1 MTRSREIDVAMMTS
15 PPTGSTKPDRL
26 PQPPLIR
33 AIGRFS
39 LTAAIV
45 NGVIGS
51 GVFGLPSAVAA
62 LTGAWSPVVVLIAGA
77 CVFVVL
83 LCFAEVSTRF
93 DQAGGPYLYAREAFG
108 PVVGFQVGWLLLIS
122 RLLGCAAALNIL
134 VVYVGLL
141 APAVATPTGRAITM
155 TGAIAIATAINI
167 TGVRQATWTVNAFTV
182 AKVLPL
188 LVLIVLG
195 LPQIRSDVLTAQV
208 VAGPDWGEAVLLMV
222 FAYGGFESMIVAAS
236 ETRRPREDTGSAL
249 ITAGAI
255 VTLIYCLLQLVIVG
269 VLPDAG
275 RTTTPVASA
284 LGAVMGASGAT
295 LGSVAVVLSVYGWLT
310 GFTLMMPRVLYSMA
324 THREL
329 PAVVA
334 RVHPRF
340 RTPYVAIVVNAVLAL
355 VMALYS
361 SFAQAA
367 TFAAI
372 ARLVVFAVTCSAL
385 VRLRRTHGPSPGFRL
400 RAGTIFAIAGTAF
413 SVWLLATRS
422 SNQLGIM
429 FGVVAAGVV
438 LRAAAGRHRP
448 TVTTVAHRDT

>member
-1 MTRSREIDVAMMTS
+1 MTRAPS
-15 PPTGSTKPDRL
+15 TGSTRSDRL
-26 PQPPLIR
+26 TQPSLIR

-51 GVFGLPSAVAA
+51 GIFGLPSAVAA
-62 LTGAWSPVVVLIAGA
+62 LTGAWSPAVVLVAGA

-83 LCFAEVSTRF
+83 LCFAEVSSRF
-93 DQAGGPYLYAREAFG
+93 DEAGGPYLYAREAFG
-108 PVVGFQVGWLLLIS
+108 PIAGFQVGWLLLVS

-141 APAVATPTGRAITM
+141 VPAVATPAGRTITM
-155 TGAIAIATAINI
+155 TGAMAVATAINV
-167 TGVRQATWTVNAFTV
+167 TGVRLATWTVNVFTV

-188 LVLIVLG
+188 LLLIVLG
-195 LPQIRSDVLTAQV
+195 LPHISSEVLNAQT
-208 VAGPDWGEAVLLMV
+208 VARPDWVEAVLLMV
-222 FAYGGFESMIVAAS
+222 FAYGGFESMIVAAG
-236 ETRRPREDTGSAL
+236 ETRRPREDTGAAL
-249 ITAGAI
+249 ITAGVI

-269 VLPDAG
+269 VLPDTG
-275 RTTTPVASA
+275 RATAPVASA
-284 LGAVMGASGAT
+284 LGEVMGASGAT
-295 LGSVAVVLSVYGWLT
+295 LGSIAVVLSVYGWLT

-329 PAVVA
+329 PAILR

-340 RTPYVAIVVNAVLAL
+340 HTPHIAIAANAVVAL
-355 VMALYS
+355 GMALYS

-372 ARLVVFAVTCSAL
+372 ARLVVFAVTCAAL
-385 VRLRRTHGPSPGFRL
+385 VMLRRMHGPAPGFQL
-400 RAGTIFAIAGTAF
+400 RGGTTFAIAGTAF

-422 SNQLGIM
+422 SSQLWIMVGII
-429 FGVVAAGVV
+429 AAGIV
-438 LRAAAGRHRP
+438 LRGVSRK
-448 TVTTVAHRDT
+448 D

>member
-1 MTRSREIDVAMMTS
+1 MISSTTSDRSA
-15 PPTGSTKPDRL
+15 
-26 PQPPLIR
+26 QPSLIR

-83 LCFAEVSTRF
+83 LCFAEVSSRF

-108 PVVGFQVGWLLLIS
+108 PVVGFQVGWLLLVS
-122 RLLGCAAALNIL
+122 RLLACAAALNIL

-141 APAVATPTGRAITM
+141 APEVATPVGRAVTM

-167 TGVRQATWTVNAFTV
+167 TGVRQATWTVNAFTI

-188 LVLIVLG
+188 LLLIVLG
-195 LPQIRSDVLTAQV
+195 LPHIRSDVLAAQAV
-208 VAGPDWGEAVLLMV
+208 VRPDWGEAVLLMV

-236 ETRRPREDTGSAL
+236 ETRRPREDTGPAL

-255 VTLIYCLLQLVIVG
+255 VTLIYCLLQLAIVG

-275 RTTTPVASA
+275 QSTTPVASA
-284 LGAVMGASGAT
+284 LGEVMAASGAT
-295 LGSVAVVLSVYGWLT
+295 LGSIAVALSVYGWLT

-329 PAVVA
+329 PAAVG

-340 RTPYVAIVVNAVLAL
+340 HTPYVAIVANAVVAL

-372 ARLVVFAVTCSAL
+372 ARLAVFAVTCAAL
-385 VRLRRTHGPSPGFRL
+385 PMLRRMHGPSPGFQL
-400 RAGTIFAIAGTAF
+400 PGGTMFAIAGTAF
-413 SVWLLATRS
+413 SVWLLATRNT
-422 SNQLGIM
+422 NQLWIM
-429 FGVVAAGVV
+429 MAIVAAGVV
-438 LRAAAGRHRP
+438 LRASAGSSTASLRTATRQDP
-448 TVTTVAHRDT
+448 RR